1 MNHDD
6 DQYLSV
12 SNQAYRILIAL
23 YKDKTKWNRI
33 FDYFIVYLQDQNFK
47 ESFSKSKIYSI
58 EIKSEVK
65 LNQKFIGYFK
75 N

>member
-1 MNHDD
+1 MNHHD

-12 SNQAYRILIAL
+12 SNQADRIMIAL
-23 YKDKTKWNRI
+23 QKDKTKWNRI
-33 FDYFIVYLQDQNFK
+33 FDYCFVYLQDQNFK

-58 EIKSEVK
+58 EIKSEVI